1 MNKMKKT
8 GILLLLLLAAA
19 LLTAC
24 GAKQESTP
32 AATEAPK
39 TTEATK
45 ATEAPAATEAPK
57 ATEAPAAAEAPA
69 GKSLAE
75 IAEAA
80 VAGAADLAPYTA
92 EELLDM
98 AGIQP
103 EDYTDFVFLQ
113 GDGMD
118 GREVL
123 LIRAKDEAAAGRVA
137 GQMEE
142 YLKRRQEENRNY
154 APEAYRLLSR
164 AKVSPEGAA
173 AGADLR
179 GERRR
184 GNRRGAGGRMI

>member
-32 AATEAPK
+32 AATEAQ
-39 TTEATK
+39 K
-45 ATEAPAATEAPK
+45 ATEAPAAMEAPK

-69 GKSLAE
+69 GKTLAE

-164 AKVSPEGAA
+164 AKVSRKGLLLALISGENAEGETAA
-173 AGADLR
+173 VLA
-179 GERRR
+179 EE
-184 GNRRGAGGRMI
+184 